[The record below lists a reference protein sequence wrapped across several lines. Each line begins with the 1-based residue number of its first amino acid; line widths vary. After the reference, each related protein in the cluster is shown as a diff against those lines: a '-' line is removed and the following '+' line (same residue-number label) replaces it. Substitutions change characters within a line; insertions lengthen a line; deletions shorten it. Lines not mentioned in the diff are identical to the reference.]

1 VGLPL
6 GTVFPRLIARVG
18 GIDPTLVS
26 WVWAVNGSASVV
38 GATVGTVVALVAG
51 FTWLGASAA
60 ACYVVAAI
68 AVTPSRFKER
78 PL

>member
-1 VGLPL
+1 
-6 GTVFPRLIARVG
+6 
-18 GIDPTLVS
+18 VS